1 MPFGINNVRAKFDY
15 MLTAFLYGGTLHG
28 DEKIKNLKNLLPN
41 SGGFPVDEIEE
52 DKPDEVFA
60 AIKDPHKRGTDKK
73 GFEGLALDDALAF
86 TSEYKHYSF
95 LGQAKSIA
103 KIARK
108 HNSPY
113 RISVLELGCGGGDMY
128 PFFRAM
134 GIERYLGLDGN
145 PIAYKHSPYI
155 QKNPE
160 HFRVITLTEEID
172 FGMKF
177 SIVCTFEVMEHIP
190 ESNLDGFIK
199 TIRNHLGENSIFL
212 GTASL
217 QDDLDVHVT
226 VKPRQWW
233 LDKFAQY
240 GLVPHEKHAEYEQ
253 LLADN
258 HPFNWNGDNTNVFA
272 LKLK

>member
-1 MPFGINNVRAKFDY
+1 MPFGINNVRAKLDY
-15 MLTAFLYGGTLHG
+15 LLTAVLYGGTLHG
-28 DEKIKNLKNLLPN
+28 DDKIKNLENKLPN
-41 SGGFPVDEIEE
+41 SGGFPIDEIEE
-52 DKPDEVFA
+52 ENPDEVFA
-60 AIKDPHKRGTDKK
+60 AIKDPHKRGTEKE

-95 LGQAKSIA
+95 LGQAKTIA
-103 KIARK
+103 KIARN
-108 HNSPY
+108 HHSPY
-113 RISVLELGCGGGDMY
+113 RISILELGCGGGDMH
-128 PFFRAM
+128 PFLRAM
-134 GIERYLGLDGN
+134 GIEQYLGLDGN
-145 PIAYKHSPYI
+145 PIAHKHSPYV
-155 QKNPE
+155 QAHPDN
-160 HFRVITLTEEID
+160 FRVITLTEEID

-177 SIVCTFEVMEHIP
+177 SIVCTFEVLEHIP
-190 ESNLDGFIK
+190 ENTLDGMIK

-233 LDKFAQY
+233 LDKFAEY
-240 GLVPHEKHAEYEQ
+240 GLVPHERSAEYEQ
-253 LLADN
+253 MLADN

>member
-1 MPFGINNVRAKFDY
+1 MPFGINNVRAKAKFALT
-15 MLTAFLYGGTLHG
+15 MLRYGATLHG
-28 DEKIKNLKNLLPN
+28 DDKIKNLVNRLPN
-41 SGGFPVDEIEE
+41 SGGFPVDEIAEE
-52 DKPDEVFA
+52 NPDEVFA
-60 AIKDPHKRGTDKK
+60 AIKDPHKRGTEKA

-95 LGQAKSIA
+95 LGQATAIVQIA
-103 KIARK
+103 KK
-108 HNSPY
+108 HHSDY
-113 RISVLELGCGGGDMY
+113 RISILELGCGGGDMH
-128 PFFRAM
+128 PFFRGM
-134 GIERYLGLDGN
+134 GVEQYLGLDGN
-145 PIAYKHSPYI
+145 PIANKHSPHI
-155 QKNPE
+155 RKHPD

-177 SIVCTFEVMEHIP
+177 SVVCTFEVMEHIP
-190 ESNLDGFIK
+190 ETHLDGMIK
-199 TIRNHLGENSIFL
+199 TIRNHLGEKSIFL

-233 LDKFAQY
+233 LDKFAEY
-240 GLVPHEKHAEYEQ
+240 GLVPHENHAEYEK

>member
-1 MPFGINNVRAKFDY
+1 MPFGINNVRAKLDY
-15 MLTAFLYGGTLHG
+15 LLTAVRYGGTLHG
-28 DEKIKNLKNLLPN
+28 DDKIKNLENQLPN

-52 DKPDEVFA
+52 ENPDEVFA
-60 AIKDPHKRGTDKK
+60 AIKDPHKRGTEKA

-95 LGQAKSIA
+95 LGQAKAIA
-103 KIARK
+103 KIARN

-113 RISVLELGCGGGDMY
+113 RISILEMGCGGGDMY
-128 PFFRAM
+128 DFFRVM

-155 QKNPE
+155 QKYSD
-160 HFRVITLTEEID
+160 HFRVVNLTEEIN
-172 FGMKF
+172 FGTKF

-190 ESNLDGFIK
+190 ENRLDGMIK

-226 VKPRQWW
+226 VKPREWW
-233 LDKFAQY
+233 LDKFAGY
-240 GLVPHEKHAEYEQ
+240 GLVPHERSAEYEQ
-253 LLADN
+253 LLIDN
-258 HPFNWNGDNTNVFA
+258 HPFNWSGDNTNVFA